1 MRFSLL
7 RWGRI
12 SASAF
17 CGLLLVPSLAAA
29 ENDGVRPVAET
40 LVPRAAAPA
49 APSGGEDKSK
59 LSDSAVRVLMTYAFS
74 IIPDEIDGPD
84 GKKIKVDRAS
94 PNAFMIPV
102 EDARKVIRV
111 ATRSAYAE
119 VCGLPELERAN
130 YLTLVKGEEDRKIW
144 SDNQMIFIKALHM
157 FSVSYF
163 TGNIKIKEEPA
174 EPDAADQAP
183 PQAGPVQADLL
194 DDPVTQEE
202 EARAANPPAFSP
214 KRPECSPDQKD
225 KVTKAINAYVQSAN
239 AAPGDKAGAN

>member
-7 RWGRI
+7 RWGWV
-12 SASAF
+12 SASALF
-17 CGLLLVPSLAAA
+17 GLLLVPALAAA

-49 APSGGEDKSK
+49 PAGAEDKSK

-130 YLTLVKGEEDRKIW
+130 YQTLVKGEEARNVW
-144 SDNQMIFIKALHM
+144 SNDQIIFIKALHM

-163 TGNIKIKEEPA
+163 TGNIKIKEEPVK
-174 EPDAADQAP
+174 EEEVTRAP
-183 PQAGPVQADLL
+183 QTGPVQADLL

-225 KVTKAINAYVQSAN
+225 KVTKAINAYVQAAN
-239 AAPGDKAGAN
+239 AAPGAN

>member
-12 SASAF
+12 SASAVF
-17 CGLLLVPSLAAA
+17 GLLLVPALAAA
-29 ENDGVRPVAET
+29 EDDGVRPVAET

-49 APSGGEDKSK
+49 PAGGEDKSK

-74 IIPDEIDGPD
+74 IIPEEIDGPD

-130 YLTLVKGEEDRKIW
+130 YLTMVKGEEERKVW
-144 SDNQMIFIKALHM
+144 SNDQMIFIKALHM

-174 EPDAADQAP
+174 KEDANTP
-183 PQAGPVQADLL
+183 PQTGPVQADLL

-202 EARAANPPAFSP
+202 ESRAANPPAFAP

-225 KVTKAINAYVQSAN
+225 KVTKAINAYVLSAN
-239 AAPGDKAGAN
+239 AAPADRAGAN

>member
-1 MRFSLL
+1 MRSALL

-12 SASAF
+12 SAWAF
-17 CGLLLVPSLAAA
+17 FGLLLVPPLAAA

-40 LVPRAAAPA
+40 LVPRATAPA
-49 APSGGEDKSK
+49 APAGGEDKSK

-94 PNAFMIPV
+94 PNAFLVPV
-102 EDARKVIRV
+102 EDARRVIRV

-130 YLTLVKGEEDRKIW
+130 YQTLVKGEEQRKIW
-144 SDNQMIFIKALHM
+144 SRDQMIFIKALHM

-174 EPDAADQAP
+174 KEEATEAP
-183 PQAGPVQADLL
+183 QTGPVQADLL
-194 DDPVTQEE
+194 DDPVTEK
-202 EARAANPPAFSP
+202 EAAQAANPPAFSP

-225 KVTKAINAYVQSAN
+225 KVTKAINAYVQAAN
-239 AAPGDKAGAN
+239 AAPVGKAGAN